1 MSYLKVPN
9 LPDREVTDVFV
20 SCDIKYESLE
30 TLSKYGVN
38 AIKIPQHNLLYDSVK
53 SHPDMQVYHTGGNR
67 ILCEEN
73 AKNSV
78 AKLFPLK
85 NICSGNRIGGSY
97 PEDVAYNAARVGNFL
112 ICNIAFIAKEI
123 IEEAKKDGLEII
135 NVRQGYAKC
144 NICII
149 SENAIITSDKGIV
162 AALGNFPIDVL
173 FVDDSAVKLKNFCH
187 GFIGGATGKISEDKL
202 AVNGNI
208 KLHKSCDEI
217 INFAKKHL
225 VEIISLN
232 NGYLEDIG
240 SILPILVK

>member
-9 LPDREVTDVFV
+9 LPNGEVTDVFV
-20 SCDIKYESLE
+20 SCDIKDKSLE

-73 AKNSV
+73 AKDTV
-78 AKLFPLK
+78 AKLFPSK
-85 NICSGNRIGGSY
+85 NICSGNRIDRSY
-97 PEDVAYNAARVGNFL
+97 PSDVAYNAARVGNFL
-112 ICNIAFIAKEI
+112 ICNKAFIAKEI
-123 IEEAKKDGLEII
+123 IEDAQIEGLEII
-135 NVRQGYAKC
+135 DVKQGYAKC

-149 SENAIITSDKGIV
+149 SKNAVITSDKGIMS
-162 AALGNFPIDVL
+162 ALGNFPVDVL
-173 FVDDSAVKLKNFCH
+173 FVDDSAVKLRNFSH
-187 GFIGGATGKISEDKL
+187 GFLGGATGKISCDKL

-208 KLHKSCDEI
+208 KLHKNCDEI
-217 INFAKKHL
+217 ISFAKKHL